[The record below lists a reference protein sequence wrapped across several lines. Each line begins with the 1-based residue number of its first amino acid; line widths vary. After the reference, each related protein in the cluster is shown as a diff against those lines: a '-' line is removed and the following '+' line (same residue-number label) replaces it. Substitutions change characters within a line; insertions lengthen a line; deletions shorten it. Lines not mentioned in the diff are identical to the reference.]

1 MGRKEKGVKEKYQRD
16 LKRETERERV
26 EEANTPKPKP
36 KATCNPNSYT
46 SSEPTQHT
54 DTRH

>member
-16 LKRETERERV
+16 LKRERERV

-36 KATCNPNSYT
+36 KATCNPNSHT
-46 SSEPTQHT
+46 PSEPTQHT